1 MSKIFE
7 KMVHSILYNVAVP
20 IISNTQHGFMRR
32 RSTTSNLMSY
42 VTTLSRELEHRRQV
56 DSVYIDFAKAFD
68 TVPHVTIVNK
78 MKHIGFPDWIIE
90 WLRSYLSD
98 RSAYVVI
105 NSARSRSFAI
115 TSGVPQGSVLGPLL
129 FNIFVNDLSLLLS
142 SFVLS
147 FADDMKMYRTIFSQ
161 LDCVAL
167 QEDVNTL
174 LIWCGDNGMRVNGT
188 KCKVI
193 SFSRCSDKTVFE
205 YSIDSVLLQRVTSI
219 CDLGV
224 IIDEKLKFNE
234 HIGVTA
240 AKAFSALG
248 FIRRHAADFTD
259 IYALKILYC
268 SLVRSILEYAAPVW
282 CPYYSTL
289 VLKIER
295 VQRRFIRFAL
305 RNLPWNDPVHLPPYP
320 DRCRLIGLET
330 LSQRRVSMQCVFIF
344 DIIQGNIDSPVLLEQ
359 IPLYVPPRQLR
370 YSSMLAIPHHRT
382 NYGHFNALDFCLR
395 EFNRFSDSFD
405 FNVSKNVFVNRIR
418 DRI

>member
-1 MSKIFE
+1 M
-7 KMVHSILYNVAVP
+7 
-20 IISNTQHGFMRR
+20 
-32 RSTTSNLMSY
+32 
-42 VTTLSRELEHRRQV
+42 
-56 DSVYIDFAKAFD
+56 
-68 TVPHVTIVNK
+68 
-78 MKHIGFPDWIIE
+78 
-90 WLRSYLSD
+90 
-98 RSAYVVI
+98 
-105 NSARSRSFAI
+105 
-115 TSGVPQGSVLGPLL
+115 
-129 FNIFVNDLSLLLS
+129 
-142 SFVLS
+142 
-147 FADDMKMYRTIFSQ
+147 
-161 LDCVAL
+161 
-167 QEDVNTL
+167 
-174 LIWCGDNGMRVNGT
+174 
-188 KCKVI
+188 
-193 SFSRCSDKTVFE
+193 
-205 YSIDSVLLQRVTSI
+205 TSI

-268 SLVRSILEYAAPVW
+268 SLVRSILEYAAPLW

-289 VLKIER
+289 ILKIER

-330 LSQRRVSMQCVFIF
+330 LSQRPVSMQCVFIF

-359 IPLYVPPRQLR
+359 IPLYVPPRHLR

>member
-1 MSKIFE
+1 
-7 KMVHSILYNVAVP
+7 
-20 IISNTQHGFMRR
+20 MRFLK
-32 RSTTSNLMSY
+32 S
-42 VTTLSRELEHRRQV
+42 SR
-56 DSVYIDFAKAFD
+56 F
-68 TVPHVTIVNK
+68 
-78 MKHIGFPDWIIE
+78 
-90 WLRSYLSD
+90 
-98 RSAYVVI
+98 
-105 NSARSRSFAI
+105 ARSRSFAI

-370 YSSMLAIPHHRT
+370 NSSMLAIPHHRT